1 MKLSVT
7 HQYELRLGMKL
18 TKISIAAAIFA
29 STLISAHA
37 QVASE
42 FEGLTYKSGLNSV
55 KLYGLLEADLVH
67 KTNANAAGQALTTFS
82 TPWFSGN
89 RWGISGSRGLGDNDL
104 KAIFKLESEYNL
116 GTGAEDTAGVL
127 FNRGAWLGVESKKL
141 GKLTFGRQNTVARDF
156 AGIYGDAYGRMKVG
170 LDEGGFQNT
179 NNFKNLVFYAGGATG
194 TRYDRGVVW
203 KKQIDNFVVGLGA
216 QLVESAGTAN
226 NTKTQSVAIAYNG
239 NGFTLAGFSTTASV
253 KNLNHKSSSLGGSV
267 KLNDL
272 VRLNAG
278 VFNYSSD
285 QKAGLANRKDNAS
298 TVSVL
303 LTPKGKTD
311 YALGYVTMNAKN
323 AAQDSSGYVY
333 NAYADNSGS
342 SANVLANGKR
352 NTVYASAMYH
362 WDKATDFYVVMDK
375 LTLRDGWG
383 DKGANGKTSQ
393 TAYGVG
399 MRFRF

>member
-1 MKLSVT
+1 
-7 HQYELRLGMKL
+7 MKL
-18 TKISIAAAIFA
+18 TKLSLAAAIVA
-29 STLISAHA
+29 STLVGAHA
-37 QVASE
+37 QDASE
-42 FEGLTYKSGLNSV
+42 FEGLAYKNGANSV
-55 KLYGLLEADLVH
+55 KLYGLLEADLIH
-67 KTNANAAGQALTTFS
+67 KTNSNAAGQSLTTLS
-82 TPWFSGN
+82 TPWFSGS
-89 RWGISGSRGLGDNDL
+89 RWGITGSRGIGDNDL

-116 GTGAEDTAGVL
+116 ATGAEDTAGVL
-127 FNRGAWLGVESKKL
+127 FNRGAWLGVESKTL
-141 GKLTFGRQNTVARDF
+141 GKLTVGRQNTVARDF
-156 AGIYGDAYGRMKVG
+156 AGTYGDAYGKMKVG

-179 NNFKNLVFYAGGATG
+179 NNFKNLVYYAGGATG

-203 KKQIDNFVVGLGA
+203 KKQIDNLVVGVGA

-226 NTKTQSVAIAYNG
+226 NTKTQSIALAYNG
-239 NGFTLAGFSTTASV
+239 NGYTLAGFTTSATV
-253 KNLNHKSSSLGGSV
+253 KDFNHKSSSLGGSV
-267 KLNDL
+267 QVNEL

-278 VFNYSSD
+278 VFNYTSD
-285 QKAGLANRKDNAS
+285 QKVGLANRKDNAS
-298 TVSVL
+298 TVSAL
-303 LTPKGKTD
+303 FTPKGKTD

-342 SANVLANGKR
+342 TANVLANGKR

-362 WDKATDFYVVMDK
+362 MDKATDFYVVMDK
-375 LTLRDGWG
+375 LSLVDGWG

>member
-1 MKLSVT
+1 MKLK
-7 HQYELRLGMKL
+7 KL
-18 TKISIAAAIFA
+18 SMAAAIVA
-29 STLISAHA
+29 SALVSAHA
-37 QVASE
+37 QDASE
-42 FEGLTYKSGLNSV
+42 FEGLAYKSGANSV
-55 KLYGLLEADLVH
+55 KLYGLLEADLIH
-67 KTNANAAGQALTTFS
+67 KTNANAAGQSLTTLS
-82 TPWFSGN
+82 TPWFSGS
-89 RWGISGSRGLGDNDL
+89 RWGITGSRGIGDNDL

-116 GTGAEDTAGVL
+116 ATGAEDTAGVL
-127 FNRGAWLGVESKKL
+127 FNRDSWLGVESKTL
-141 GKLTFGRQNTVARDF
+141 GKLTVGRQNTVARDF
-156 AGIYGDAYGRMKVG
+156 AGIYGDAYGKMKVG

-179 NNFKNLVFYAGGATG
+179 NNFKNLVYYAGGATG

-203 KKQIDNFVVGLGA
+203 KKEIDNLVVGLGA

-226 NTKTQSVAIAYNG
+226 NTKTQSVALAYNG
-239 NGFTLAGFSTTASV
+239 NGYTLAGFTTTATV
-253 KNLNHKSSSLGGSV
+253 KNFNHKSSSLGGSI

-278 VFNYSSD
+278 VFNYTSD
-285 QKAGLANRKDNAS
+285 QKAGLTNRKDNAS
-298 TVSVL
+298 TVSAL
-303 LTPKGKTD
+303 FTPKGKTD

-342 SANVLANGKR
+342 TANVLANGKR

-362 WDKATDFYVVMDK
+362 MDKATDFYVVMDK
-375 LTLRDGWG
+375 LSLVDGWG